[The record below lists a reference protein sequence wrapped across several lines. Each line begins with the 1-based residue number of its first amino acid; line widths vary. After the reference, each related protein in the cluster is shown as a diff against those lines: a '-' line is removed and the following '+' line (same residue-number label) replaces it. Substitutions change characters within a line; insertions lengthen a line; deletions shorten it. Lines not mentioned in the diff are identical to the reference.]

1 MESRIKCSKKDHQK
15 IDAIKYCKKCEVY
28 MCDQCLEIHSNFLP
42 NHQTTIIGEDLN
54 NSISELCGEENHNQ
68 ALEYYCKNHN
78 KLCCALCIIKI
89 KDKKKGQ
96 HKDCDICTIEDIKN
110 QKHSQLEQNIS
121 KLEQILNSLSKIIV
135 ESKELLEKMETDKE
149 KLKIRIQTTFTGLR
163 NALNTREDLLLSQV
177 DELYSITDTTK
188 EAEKSQAKIKK
199 CYEKAKA
206 LNKEWNNKTKL
217 YLAINECITIEN
229 AMKEINEIN
238 EGMKSKIPK
247 EYIDYKFVPENFQIC
262 DILKRIIDFG
272 EIKKITE
279 TKKNEELKAKESK
292 KEETL
297 KSKEVFPEFIEKLK
311 EQLKIQTKIGDKNEI
326 DIEIRSL
333 EIEPK
338 GASIEL
344 FSIEQKLFKEYF
356 CLCEEHIKSSLLAF
370 TLNFELKNESDLLGV
385 EKIFENLKI
394 MLRELP
400 FYKKHPE
407 RYDIIFKNKSKKV
420 SYTFISK
427 DEKNLKLLLELCV
440 NLSEYIKF
448 LFNIKTDINLN
459 ELFNNSS
466 EEYMSKLFNILVNTK
481 LSGADLKYLLKSIIT
496 VLEELKNEE
505 LIRESNRRKL
515 IPLIHFFMLFIGIK
529 LKVEYDVG
537 FFKSNHDY
545 IRTLI
550 GLKSICENIIRNVFK
565 PAVESMGFRDLFT
578 LINFDCL
585 SLSLGIP
592 KYENGLS
599 LVIKMPGLN
608 QYFRDLF
615 TY

>member
-1 MESRIKCSKKDHQK
+1 MESRMKCSKKDHQK

-28 MCDQCLEIHSNFLP
+28 MCNQCLEIHSNFLP

-54 NSISELCGEENHNQ
+54 NSASELCGEENHNQ
-68 ALEYYCKNHN
+68 VLEYYCKSHN
-78 KLCCALCIIKI
+78 KLGCALCIIKI

-121 KLEQILNSLSKIIV
+121 KLEQIINSLSKIIV

-149 KLKIRIQTTFTGLR
+149 QLKIKIQTAFTGLR

-188 EAEKSQAKIKK
+188 ETEKSQAKIKK
-199 CYEKAKA
+199 CYEKAKT

-229 AMKEINEIN
+229 TMKEINEIN
-238 EGMKSKIPK
+238 ERVKSKIPK
-247 EYIDYKFVPENFQIC
+247 EYINYKFIPENFQIC
-262 DILKRIIDFG
+262 DFLKRIIDFG
-272 EIKKITE
+272 EIKKINE
-279 TKKNEELKAKESK
+279 TKKKEELKAKESK
-292 KEETL
+292 EEE
-297 KSKEVFPEFIEKLK
+297 KPKPEEVFPEFIEKLK

-326 DIEIRSL
+326 DIEISGSKT
-333 EIEPK
+333 EPK

-370 TLNFELKNESDLLGV
+370 TLNFELKEEKDLPGV
-385 EKIFENLKI
+385 ENAFEHLKLMI
-394 MLRELP
+394 KEIP
-400 FYKKHPE
+400 FYKKYPE
-407 RYDIIFKNKSKKV
+407 RYDIFFKNKFKKV
-420 SYTFISK
+420 SYTFLSR

-459 ELFNNSS
+459 DLLNNSS
-466 EEYMSKLFNILVNTK
+466 EEYISKLFNVFVNTK
-481 LSGADLKYLLKSIIT
+481 LSGANLKYLFNSIIT
-496 VLEELKNEE
+496 SLEELKLKTVKKERDRTR
-505 LIRESNRRKL
+505 LIGL
-515 IPLIHFFMLFIGIK
+515 INLIMFFIGIK
-529 LKVEYDVG
+529 LKVEYDAG
-537 FFKSNHDY
+537 FFKSNRDS

-550 GLKSICENIIRNVFK
+550 GYKSMLVGLMENAFRPIM
-565 PAVESMGFRDLFT
+565 EGMGFRDLFK
-578 LINFDCL
+578 LINFDCI

-608 QYFRDLF
+608 QYFKDLF
-615 TY
+615 K